1 MSKGTAGG
9 AYSTVATGT
18 FVDEP
23 DSQWDLLWSVNV
35 NGVRN
40 CLLEELRHVSPDGL
54 SIVNAASVAGQGP
67 SPYNATY
74 GATTAA
80 VISLSVSIAHEWGRK
95 GVRCNAIAP

>member
-1 MSKGTAGG
+1 MSKGTPGG
-9 AYSTVATGT
+9 VYTKKSVGL
-18 FVDEP
+18 FKDEG
-23 DSQWDLLWSVNV
+23 DAQWDLLWAVNV

-40 CLLEELRHVSPDGL
+40 CLQEQLRHVSPSGL

-74 GATTAA
+74 GATKAA
-80 VISLSVSIAHEWGRK
+80 VISLSVSIAHESGRD